1 MEKNGCPIF
10 KHAFVTR
17 KTGFPISKTYFGPP
31 PKCLSDFRNLL
42 WTTSKVPF
50 RFSKPTLDHLQ
61 SAFPISK
68 PTSDHLR
75 SAFPIS
81 KTYFG
86 PPPKC
91 LSDFKTYFGPP
102 PKCLSDFKTYF
113 GPPPKCLSN
122 FKTYFGDGLKSQE
135 AMHILAGQVSIQ

>member
-86 PPPKC
+86 PPPKWP
-91 LSDFKTYFGPP
+91 F
-102 PKCLSDFKTYF
+102 
-113 GPPPKCLSN
+113 N
-122 FKTYFGDGLKSQE
+122 FQKWFCHEKKPLFNFQTRFFHEKNGRP
-135 AMHILAGQVSIQ
+135 ILNISVRP